1 VPGIFGLILKGG
13 GSRNRN
19 IVTRQRDTLNVMAA
33 AMQYESFYT
42 WHRYDSTALGIS
54 AGWVGPT
61 DDAETHAP
69 WHDEELG
76 LTMFTAGEP
85 GLEGATG
92 RSTAGTAR
100 RWLGAVAAVRRDSR
114 EIPAAMR
121 GQFAGFVIDERRR
134 ESVLFTDRF
143 GFERLFVY
151 EGPEAFFFSSEA
163 KAILAAAPATREFDA
178 DGLAQFL
185 ACGST
190 IGTRSLFRGIR
201 VLTAGTILTFDQASK
216 AHPDRHFDRTA
227 WERLEPL
234 PEAEWRDAMAAA
246 LDRAV
251 ARDAGDRRAAV
262 SLTGGLDSRIVMASL
277 DPAPGTIPCYT
288 FGSMYRDTYD
298 VRAGRAVAGL
308 CGQRHQA
315 LVLDEA
321 FLANLGEHFDKA
333 VMIADGGLGLS
344 GAAEL
349 YVNTLA
355 RGVAPVRVTG
365 NYGGELLRGIR
376 AFKSTMPGGDFLQP
390 AMADRVRTAIHAF
403 SKASDVHPL
412 SFTLFL
418 QAPAGFSRNA
428 LERSQVTVRSPFLD
442 EEFVQLLYRRPV
454 DAGDPSMYLIAR
466 RRPDLLRVPTDRGLL
481 GRGGAAV
488 RQARWLYREGLFKAE
503 YWTGRT
509 ASAWVARMAGLR
521 AASLVE
527 RVFLGRHK
535 FVHARPWL
543 RGSLGQY
550 MRDVLFADETLYQ
563 LGAFV
568 DVPKVGAM
576 LMSDLSGTSDHSDE
590 LDRVVT
596 AAAAARVLFR
606 PRTTSDRQQLASRPA
621 KVCIA

>member
-1 VPGIFGLILKGG
+1 MPGIFGLILKTGA
-13 GSRNRN
+13 SRSA
-19 IVTRQRDTLNVMAA
+19 VTRQQNTLNVMAA

-42 WHRYDSTALGIS
+42 WHRFDSTALGIS
-54 AGWVGPT
+54 AGWVGPV
-61 DDAETHAP
+61 DDAETRAP
-69 WHDEELG
+69 WRDEELG
-76 LTMFTAGEP
+76 LTMFTAGDP
-85 GLEGATG
+85 GLEGVVG
-92 RSTAGTAR
+92 RPTADTAR
-100 RWLGAVAAVRRDSR
+100 RWLGDVASLRHHPRA
-114 EIPAAMR
+114 IPAAMR
-121 GQFAGFVIDERRR
+121 GLFAGFVVDERRR

-143 GFERLFVY
+143 GFERLFVS
-151 EGPEAFFFSSEA
+151 EGPDAFFFSSEA

-190 IGTRSLFRGIR
+190 LGTRSLFRGIR
-201 VLTAGTILTFDQASK
+201 VLTGGTILTFDHASK
-216 AHPDRHFDRTA
+216 PHPDRYFDRTA

-234 PEAEWRDAMAAA
+234 PEPEWRDAMAAA

-251 ARDAGDRRAAV
+251 ERDAADMRRAAV
-262 SLTGGLDSRIVMASL
+262 SLTGGLDSRIIMASL
-277 DPAPGTIPCYT
+277 DPVPGAIPCYT

-298 VRAGRAVAGL
+298 VRAARAVAGR

-315 LVLDEA
+315 LVLDDA
-321 FLANLGEHFDKA
+321 FLASLGEHFDKA

-349 YVNTLA
+349 YVNTMA
-355 RGVAPVRVTG
+355 RHVAPVRVTG

-376 AFKSTMPGGDFLQP
+376 AFKSTMPRGEFLS
-390 AMADRVRTAIHAF
+390 AMMADRVRAAIHAF
-403 SKASDVHPL
+403 SKAADVHPL

-418 QAPAGFSRNA
+418 QAPAGFSRYA
-428 LERSQVTVRSPFLD
+428 LERSQVAVRSPFLD

-454 DAGDPSMYLIAR
+454 DGHDPSTHLIAR
-466 RRPDLLRVPTDRGLL
+466 RRPDLLRIPTDRGLL
-481 GRGGAAV
+481 GGGGPVV
-488 RQARWLYREGLFKAE
+488 RQTRRLYREGLFKAE
-503 YWTGRT
+503 YWTGRA
-509 ASAWVARMAGLR
+509 ASAWVARMVGR
-521 AASLVE
+521 GAASLVE
-527 RVFLGRHK
+527 RAFLGRHK

-576 LMSDLSGTSDHSDE
+576 LMSDLSGTSDYSDE

-606 PRTTSDRQQLASRPA
+606 PRTASDRQNIANRPA